1 MAEVT
6 GSSVEVAIKM
16 NKGPLEKY
24 DQKQVVRATPTPAAH
39 PVIRVEKISKHYYL
53 GRTVVPALRGVSME
67 VKRGEFIAVM
77 GPSGSGK
84 STLMNLLGC
93 LDRPT
98 SGEYFLDGVA
108 VSQMNKN
115 ELADIRNQ
123 KIGFI
128 FQGFN
133 LLSRMN
139 AQENVE
145 LPLIY
150 AGLPADERRERA
162 LLALSMVG
170 LGGRADHRPTELSGG
185 QQQRV
190 AIARALATRPSLILA
205 DEPTGN
211 LDSRT
216 GLEVMMILQRLNARG
231 ITIVLVTHDAN
242 IANYC
247 QRQIRFRDG
256 RVVEDLIN
264 ATPIL
269 AHEQL
274 AQNGHAGNTQVKP

>member
-1 MAEVT
+1 MENHSIGEQGQNVPA
-6 GSSVEVAIKM
+6 
-16 NKGPLEKY
+16 PL
-24 DQKQVVRATPTPAAH
+24 QASPQAH
-39 PVIRVEKISKHYYL
+39 PVIRVEKLSKYYYM
-53 GRTVVPALRGVSME
+53 GNNVVPALRGVSMQ
-67 VKRGEFIAVM
+67 VARGEFVAIM

-84 STLMNLLGC
+84 STLMNMLGC

-98 SGEYFLDGVA
+98 QGEYFLDGVP
-108 VSQMNKN
+108 VSKMDKN

-133 LLSRMN
+133 LLSRMT
-139 AQENVE
+139 ARQNVE

-150 AGLPADERRERA
+150 SGMPAHERYERA
-162 LLALSMVG
+162 LQALSMVG
-170 LGGRADHRPTELSGG
+170 LGPRADHRPAELSGG

-190 AIARALATRPSLILA
+190 AIARALVTGPALILA

-216 GLEVMMILQRLNARG
+216 GLEVMMILQQLHARG

-242 IANYC
+242 VANYC
-247 QRQIRFRDG
+247 QRQVRFRDG
-256 RVVEDLIN
+256 RIVEDQQN
-264 ATPIL
+264 AVQVSARAL
-269 AHEQL
+269 FL
-274 AQNGHAGNTQVKP
+274 QNGHHKEKTRGKA